1 MSVEEPA
8 MRDGIHEFTPPQC
21 VCCKNSEFVITR
33 GETMDGAE
41 PKVGVALSGG
51 GHRAALFGL
60 GALLYL
66 VDVGKGPQLG
76 SVASVSGGSLTNAF
90 FGATVDLSTVEPQA
104 MWTQAR
110 VAASQ
115 ITRRGTL
122 WAAPLTYVYLTSLLV
137 PVVAAVAL
145 SCIGAAWLVVAAAWL
160 VAIVLCGWLSQ
171 QRSAVAARAFDW
183 TLLHGIKLAN
193 LKGAVSHIMCATDLQ
208 MGQDV
213 FFSNSFVYS
222 WRSGWGS
229 PGSLRAAQAVQA
241 SAALPGA
248 FNVVSFPLR
257 RFGLPEQRVIAD
269 LHPPRRFK
277 LLDGGVYDNMG
288 SEWLLNVGQRLN
300 DEVPPAG
307 AVTVAEAIVVNA
319 SAGDDVIARP
329 WVRIPILGELFSLL
343 AVKDVMYRQTTAV
356 RRRLLNLRYQLAQE
370 QPHIPSGCRVL
381 TEALRGTTVQI
392 DRSPFDIPTDFA
404 PGNDAFAARAAAAIG
419 LLGEST
425 RQAWADDARSNSAVK
440 TTLSKIEP
448 RRAQSLIRHAYVL
461 TMVNS
466 HVLLNYPLLSI
477 PDRFAWLVTPDS

>member
-1 MSVEEPA
+1 
-8 MRDGIHEFTPPQC
+8 
-21 VCCKNSEFVITR
+21 
-33 GETMDGAE
+33 MDDAE
-41 PKVGVALSGG
+41 PKVAVALSGG

-66 VDVGKGPQLG
+66 IDAGKGPRLG

-90 FGATVDLSTVEPQA
+90 FGATVDLSTVQPQA

-115 ITRRGTL
+115 IARRGTL
-122 WAAPLTYVYLTSLLV
+122 WAAPLTYVYLTSFLV

-145 SCIGAAWLVVAAAWL
+145 CRIHAAWSVAAAVL

-171 QRSAVAARAFDW
+171 QRSAVTARAFDW

-193 LKGAVSHIMCATDLQ
+193 LKGAVPHIMCATDLQ

-213 FFSNSFVYS
+213 FFSNSFVCS

-241 SAALPGA
+241 SAALPRL
-248 FNVVSFPLR
+248 FNVVSLPLR
-257 RFGLPEQRVIAD
+257 RFGLPEQQLIAD
-269 LHPPRRFK
+269 RHPPRRFK
-277 LLDGGVYDNMG
+277 LLDGGVYDNMAD
-288 SEWLLNVGQRLN
+288 EWLLNGGQRLN
-300 DEVPPAG
+300 DGVRPACP
-307 AVTVAEAIVVNA
+307 VTVGEAIVVNA
-319 SAGDDVIARP
+319 SAGDGVVARP
-329 WVRIPILGELFSLL
+329 WVTIPILGELFSLL
-343 AVKDVMYRQTTAV
+343 AVKDVMYQQTTAV

-370 QPHIPSGCRVL
+370 QPHIPSGCKVL

-425 RQAWADDARSNSAVK
+425 RQAWADEARSNSAVK

-448 RRAQSLIRHAYVL
+448 RRAESLIRHAYVL